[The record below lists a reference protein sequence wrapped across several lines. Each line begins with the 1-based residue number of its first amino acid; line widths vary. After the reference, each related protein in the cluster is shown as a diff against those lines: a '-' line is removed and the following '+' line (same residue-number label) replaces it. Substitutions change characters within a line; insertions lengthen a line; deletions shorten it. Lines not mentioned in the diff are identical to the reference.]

1 MQKPRKWLIDR
12 KTGMG
17 KERVV
22 HTIHYN
28 GDRKDNLFIALH
40 CASLSEGILEGKL
53 SGHEKGTFSDR
64 QVRDEAG
71 LNWRMV
77 VIFILMK

>member
-1 MQKPRKWLIDR
+1 
-12 KTGMG
+12 MG
-17 KERVV
+17 KERVA
-22 HTIHYN
+22 HTIHCNN

-77 VIFILMK
+77 VIFVLMK

>member
-1 MQKPRKWLIDR
+1 MQKPLKWLIDR

-17 KERVV
+17 KERVA
-22 HTIHYN
+22 HTIHYNN

-53 SGHEKGTFSDR
+53 RKVLFLIGKSETR
-64 QVRDEAG
+64 PV
-71 LNWRMV
+71 
-77 VIFILMK
+77 